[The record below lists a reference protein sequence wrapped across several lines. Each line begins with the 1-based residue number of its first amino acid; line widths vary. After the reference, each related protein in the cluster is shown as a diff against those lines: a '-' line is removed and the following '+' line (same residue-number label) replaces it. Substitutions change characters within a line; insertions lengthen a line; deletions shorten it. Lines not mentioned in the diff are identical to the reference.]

1 VTAREKGGIGN
12 TCNPQVFYLRKESK
26 LGGFGEMDTLTE
38 PKLAAP
44 GAGLP
49 GPELMIAQFV
59 FKRRLRSGTRETFVA
74 HFNGERKRI
83 AEIVAA
89 TSAAGCAQ
97 RVLIERVRGL
107 EDSSRFWSVW
117 MTLEHLRIVH
127 ERMALIVVD
136 LGRGVMATGKVSTAD
151 VKPSGEVGAE
161 VVERYEESCERLLGA
176 LRAIVDLKTDLR
188 FEHPW
193 FGPLDAFGWLALAAG
208 HMSIHREQIERIRA
222 ELR

>member
-1 VTAREKGGIGN
+1 
-12 TCNPQVFYLRKESK
+12 
-26 LGGFGEMDTLTE
+26 MDTLTE

-44 GAGLP
+44 GAGLA
-49 GPELMIAQFV
+49 GPELMIARFV
-59 FKRRLRSGTRETFVA
+59 FKRRLRSGTRESFVA

-83 AEIVAA
+83 AEMVAA
-89 TSAAGCAQ
+89 TSAAGCAR

-127 ERMALIVVD
+127 ERMALIVAD
-136 LGRGVMATGKVSTAD
+136 LGRGVMPAGKVSTAD
-151 VKPSGEVGAE
+151 VKPNPEVGAE
-161 VVERYEESCERLLGA
+161 VVERYDQSCETLLA
-176 LRAIVDLKTDLR
+176 AFAAIRELKTNLR
-188 FEHPW
+188 FEHSW

-208 HMSIHREQIERIRA
+208 HMSIHREQMERITA